1 MTDRMLIRY
10 KMGLDA
16 QIRQALSQCAVDAA
30 GEARR
35 AAPYGDGRDGH
46 LRDSIA
52 AVPCTKAGAR
62 YLSQVAAS
70 NPHALYVELGTR
82 YMAAQPYLRPAAQRA
97 YQKMM
102 IFFC

>member
-10 KMGLDA
+10 KTGLDA
-16 QIRQALSQCAVDAA
+16 QIRQALSQCVLAAA

-52 AVPCTKAGAR
+52 AVPCIKAGAR
-62 YLSQVAAS
+62 YVAQVNVN
-70 NPHALYVELGTR
+70 NPHALYVELGTSR
-82 YMAAQPYLRPAAQRA
+82 MAAQPYLRPTAQRA

-102 IFFC
+102 MIF